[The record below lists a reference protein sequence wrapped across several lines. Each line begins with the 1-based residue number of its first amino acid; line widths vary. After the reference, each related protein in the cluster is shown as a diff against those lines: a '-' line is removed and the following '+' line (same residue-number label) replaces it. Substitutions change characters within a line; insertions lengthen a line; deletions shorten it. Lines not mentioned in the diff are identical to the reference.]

1 MLDGGMAVIKMKG
14 RRFGDAMRAARLAKG
29 VTQDELA
36 HRLGVT
42 RQAVQQLENGK
53 DVLLGTVTRVA
64 EALGT
69 DVRELVG

>member
-1 MLDGGMAVIKMKG
+1 MLNGGMAVIKMKG

>member
-1 MLDGGMAVIKMKG
+1 MKG
-14 RRFGDAMRAARLAKG
+14 RRFGEAMRLARLAKG
-29 VTQDELA
+29 VTQEELA

-42 RQAVQQLENGK
+42 RQAVQQIEAGR
-53 DVLLGTVTRVA
+53 DVLLGTVARVA